1 MVTPLRRRRLAPARP
16 LRLLVVGMLALASNP
31 AVSRC
36 ERVLPPPGS
45 DASQGTRVIVPE
57 DLLGLRDIGQPDGA
71 MFGSPSPLGISPD
84 GRQAAFILNQA
95 DAKRNGYCRALVI
108 IDLAGPANPR
118 IVDAGGELVTITN
131 TIRGLRTEGGFP
143 ALLTPQWSPDGKW
156 IAFLRRE
163 KGITQL
169 WRAPAN
175 GRGGVAL
182 TQSLT
187 DVRDFAWSGD
197 GSYVLFGTQ
206 PDLEA
211 VRQKIAGEGRN
222 GWLYDERF
230 VPTFGFSPQL
240 PGDLPL
246 EMFTLD
252 LATGR
257 VRPASVPER
266 ALFDDRNRLRD
277 STSPSAIS
285 GKGRR
290 AWTERSKDHLFA
302 ALQLWVDGPDEKAL
316 RCEAPA
322 CAGGFT
328 GLWWN
333 TSGTELR
340 FLRREGWA
348 NGEMGFYRWRPGAGE
363 PERLMTTS
371 NILHGCT
378 PAGPGLLCTSEN
390 STTPRQLILLDPDS
404 GRMTPVYDPNPEFS
418 AIRLGKVERLRWKN
432 DRGLEAWGD
441 LVLPPDYDGASR
453 LPLIVVQYTSIG
465 FLRGGTGDEYPIHP
479 LAAHGFA
486 VLSLQ
491 QPEFVA
497 RIIPGVR
504 TIEDLLLAN
513 NRDWAQRRSL
523 LSSLLTGVDQAIAKG
538 VVDPER
544 LGLTGLSDGA
554 TTVRFALIN
563 SDRFTASS
571 VSSCCL
577 DPSTVSTYGGP
588 AFSRQMRG
596 AGFPAHGDDAPDF
609 WKPFSQARNAG
620 RLNRPMLMQLADS
633 ETLLALE
640 SLTELQAAGQPVEMF
655 VFPNEH
661 HVKSQPAHRRAIYER
676 NIDWFRF
683 WLQGETDPDPG
694 KAAQYDRWNAM
705 RARSQS
711 QAEP

>member
-1 MVTPLRRRRLAPARP
+1 MTQLLRRRLAPARP
-16 LRLLVVGMLALASNP
+16 LRLLVVAMLALASHP
-31 AVSRC
+31 AVSGC
-36 ERVLPPPGS
+36 ESVLPPSGS
-45 DASQGTRVIVPE
+45 NAEQTDRVIVPAN
-57 DLLGLRDIGQPDGA
+57 LLSLRDIGQPDGA
-71 MFGSPSPLGISPD
+71 MFGAPSPLAISPD

-95 DAKRNGYCRALVI
+95 DPDRNDYCRALVV
-108 IDLAGPANPR
+108 IDLSGPANPR
-118 IVDAGGELVTITN
+118 VVDAGGELVTITN
-131 TIRGLRTEGGFP
+131 SIRGLRTEGGFP
-143 ALLTPQWSPDGKW
+143 ALLSPQWSPDGKW

-169 WRAPAN
+169 WRAPAD

-187 DVRDFAWSGD
+187 DVRDFAWSRD
-197 GSYVLFGTQ
+197 GSHVLFVTQ

-211 VRQKIAGEGRN
+211 VRQKIAGEGRT

-230 VPTFGFSPQL
+230 VPTYGFLPQL
-240 PGDLPL
+240 PGNLPL
-246 EMFTLD
+246 EMFALD

-257 VRPASVPER
+257 VRPASGVER
-266 ALFDDRNRLRD
+266 RLVEGHDRLRD
-277 STSPSAIS
+277 SATPSAIS

-290 AWTERSKDHLFA
+290 AWTERPKEHLFA
-302 ALQLWVDGPDEKAL
+302 PLQLWVDGPRGKVV
-316 RCEAPA
+316 RCEAAA

-333 TSGTELR
+333 ADGAELR

-348 NGEMGFYRWRPGAGE
+348 NGEMGFYRWRPGARE

-378 PAGPGLLCTSEN
+378 PAAQKLLCTLEN
-390 STTPRQLILLDPDS
+390 STTPRQLVLLDPDS
-404 GRMTPVYDPNPEFS
+404 GRMTPVYDPNPEFR
-418 AIRLGKVERLRWKN
+418 AIRLGKVERLRWRN

-441 LVLPPDYDGASR
+441 LVLPPDHDGKSR
-453 LPLIVVQYTSIG
+453 LPLIIVQYTSLG
-465 FLRGGTGDEYPIHP
+465 FLRGGTGDEYPILP
-479 LAAHGFA
+479 LAAQGFA

-523 LSSLLTGVDQAIAKG
+523 LSSLLAGVDQAIAKG

-544 LGLTGLSDGA
+544 VGFTGLSDGA

-563 SDRFTASS
+563 SDRFAASS

-588 AFSRQMRG
+588 AFTRQMRG
-596 AGFPAHGDDAPDF
+596 AGFPAHGDDAPEF
-609 WKPFSQARNAG
+609 WKPFSQARNAA
-620 RLNRPMLMQLADS
+620 RMNRPMLMQLADS

-655 VFPNEH
+655 VFPNEQ

-683 WLQGETDPDPG
+683 WLKGEKDPDPR
-694 KAAQYDRWNAM
+694 KSAQYDRWEAM
-705 RARSQS
+705 RARLKFQV
-711 QAEP
+711 QP